1 MMNWFKRLFR
11 RKPIDRIDVWVT
23 DRHGHASAK
32 TLTIDNRLG
41 RALLCRDERNSYS
54 IVKEDK
60 AVNRRIFRAALKQRN
75 QGQLRWED
83 DNEPVKL

>member
-1 MMNWFKRLFR
+1 MMNWIKWLFQ
-11 RKPIDRIDVWVT
+11 RKSIDQLDVWVT
-23 DRHGHASAK
+23 NQHGQTSVK

-41 RALLCRDERNSYS
+41 SALLCRDERNSYS
-54 IVKEDK
+54 VVKEDK
-60 AVNRRIFRAALKQRN
+60 AVDRKIFRAALKQRD